1 MIVNKGVLNDAK
13 EATRTTTPTT
23 NQKKK
28 QKHDNEQE
36 QQTEYGRKKL
46 KYVCV
51 FIFNMQQCCFVS
63 CNSIPCTYLC
73 LYLDVAGSL
82 LVQVCSTTLVDFCIG
97 VCSCLLILSECE
109 CLHVIFMASP
119 PPATPFVMAT
129 IVHQFI
135 FCCINDERK

>member
-1 MIVNKGVLNDAK
+1 MPK
-13 EATRTTTPTT
+13 R
-23 NQKKK
+23 Q
-28 QKHDNEQE
+28 QE
-36 QQTEYGRKKL
+36 QQHRPPIKKKTKNMITNKNNKQNMVGTKL

-73 LYLDVAGSL
+73 LDLDVAGSL

-119 PPATPFVMAT
+119 PPASASHPFCHGRHRSS
-129 IVHQFI
+129 VHFLLH
-135 FCCINDERK
+135 